1 MHVNSTRKLR
11 LALYTLLPLA
21 LCACVSGATLSER
34 VDYLALHTERTHDA
48 AMRCEAEREIALAEA
63 HLEFLRYE
71 MQRGKVVPARR
82 HSEIALSSID
92 AVRAMVDHRPECFG
106 IVIITDAD
114 ADGVEDV
121 DDNCPYTPNPQQIDI
136 DDDGQGDECDDD
148 MDGDGVMND
157 ADNCPRTPN
166 PDQRDSNG
174 DGRGDLCSDDRDGDG
189 ITNAADRCPDVPEDD
204 DAWEDT
210 DGCPDLDN
218 DQDGLDDDVDAC
230 PNRAEDIDG
239 WEDTD
244 GCPDVDNDGDGV
256 FDSVDQCPLDPED
269 LDNDRD
275 ADGCP
280 EEDSLVR
287 VTAEQLEITQ
297 QVNFATN
304 SATIVGDLS
313 FAILDEVAQ
322 VLYDATEMEVRIEG
336 HTDSQG
342 AASYNLTLSQDRADA
357 VRAYLIERGIEA
369 DRLRAVGFGEESPI
383 DDNSTESG
391 RATNRRVE
399 FHILNP

>member
-1 MHVNSTRKLR
+1 MRASI
-11 LALYTLLPLA
+11 LARGALLSVFVSGVFG
-21 LCACVSGATLSER
+21 ACISGATLADR
-34 VDYLALHTERTHDA
+34 ADYVAVHAERTHDA
-48 AMRCEAEREIALAEA
+48 ALRCDAEREIALAES

-71 MQRGKVVPARR
+71 MLRGKYVPARR
-82 HSEIALSSID
+82 HSEVALENIEE
-92 AVRAMVDHRPECFG
+92 VRRLVDHRPECFG

-114 ADGVEDV
+114 ADGIEDV
-121 DDNCPYTPNPQQIDI
+121 DDNCPYTPNPQQYDI
-136 DDDGQGDECDDD
+136 DADGLGDECDDD
-148 MDGDGVMND
+148 MDGDGILNEP
-157 ADNCPRTPN
+157 DNCPRTSN
-166 PDQRDSNG
+166 PDQRDSDG
-174 DGRGDLCSDDRDGDG
+174 DGRGDLCSDDLDGDG
-189 ITNAADRCPDVPEDD
+189 IANSVDRCPEVPEDD
-204 DAWEDT
+204 DGWEDT

-218 DQDGLDDDVDAC
+218 DRDGLEDDVDQC

-239 WEDTD
+239 WEDED

-304 SATIVGDLS
+304 SANIVGDIS

-322 VLYDATEMEVRIEG
+322 VLFDYPEMFVRIEG

-342 AASYNLTLSQDRADA
+342 AANYNLSLSQDRADA
-357 VRAYLIERGIEA
+357 VRAYLIERGIAA
-369 DRLRAVGFGEESPI
+369 DRMNAVGYGEESPI
-383 DDNSTESG
+383 DDNGTASG
-391 RATNRRVE
+391 RAANRRVE
-399 FHILNP
+399 FHILSE